1 MAVGDAGLSAAGAD
15 VEHGLRVFEIGQE
28 GQAVEQV
35 VADGLGG
42 IAQGGQV
49 VGFCSTF
56 AAGRHSLAVWPVWLR
71 RCPNPVPVCRR
82 GAVAPDSFVIPY
94 WLKRVGCNG
103 NGKHAV

>member
-1 MAVGDAGLSAAGAD
+1 MTACCRKAVFFGVGIEEGDVKVGAADGGGYAGLSAAGAD

-49 VGFCSTF
+49 VGF
-56 AAGRHSLAVWPVWLR
+56 
-71 RCPNPVPVCRR
+71 VPLLQQGGIV
-82 GAVAPDSFVIPY
+82 
-94 WLKRVGCNG
+94 
-103 NGKHAV
+103 